1 MTKRNKSKLPDYTL
15 RAIANYQKKH
25 DKIIF
30 IGTLGL
36 KDRITAMAPLGTKK
50 RIQAILKTSGYE
62 TISAFA
68 VSAILEKLEALEE
81 NKSDL

>member
-30 IGTLGL
+30 IGPLGL
-36 KDRITAMAPLGTKK
+36 KDRIRKAV
-50 RIQAILKTSGYE
+50 QDSEQYKTL
-62 TISAFA
+62 SAFCVA
-68 VSAILEKLEALEE
+68 AIMEKLEAPEE